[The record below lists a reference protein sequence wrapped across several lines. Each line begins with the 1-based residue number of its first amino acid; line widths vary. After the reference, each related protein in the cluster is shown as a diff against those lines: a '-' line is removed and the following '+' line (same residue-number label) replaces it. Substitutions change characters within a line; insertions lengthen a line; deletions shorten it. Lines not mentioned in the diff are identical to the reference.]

1 MDGNGQNTCVK
12 FLKTLSRK
20 KQFSP
25 DEDTYSTPLRRY
37 LSTIDL
43 TFLGIGSMFGAGLY
57 VLTGTVAKEYAGPAV
72 FISYFIAGLASL
84 FASLCYAEFS
94 CRIPRTGS
102 AYLFTYVTIGELWA
116 FLIGW
121 NMILEYTASA
131 ASVGRSFSG
140 YIDELSNG
148 AYSNFTITYVMG
160 NKTWDVP
167 FIAPYPDILGAAYC
181 LFVMIFV
188 LLGVGTSSTLNNIFL
203 VVNVIVV
210 GIIVGLGAKYVNI
223 ENWEGPGGFTPYG
236 FKGVITGAATCF
248 YSYVGFDVIAISSEE
263 TLNPRKS
270 IPIAMVSSIVII
282 TILYMIPSAILTLII
297 PYWKLNA
304 ASAFSQAFQYNG
316 VLWAEWVVGVGA
328 ICSTFTCILTSLF
341 CLPRSLY
348 AMASDGLIFEFLA
361 TVNSRTQVPVT
372 AGIIFGF
379 FVALLDIFFTLVD
392 LVAFLSIGVLCAY
405 AIVAAS
411 IVVLRYRP
419 GGYNINVSIHDS
431 FLRDQ
436 YDAKGDN
443 HNLMPL
449 EYPLRSASSADPI
462 VTHTDNAYDLHLA
475 GTLIEKYRGW
485 PIIWRLYGYTPG
497 KVVLVALLVGVLFGV
512 GAIAIVLHGYEYL
525 AACDWWAILLLISTS
540 IVSLTCFSLIP
551 LHYQNDPGQ
560 QFSVPFV
567 PLVPILSVLL
577 NCGLMLMLTLITWI
591 RFFVWIAIGLLIY
604 ALYGYKHSKV
614 GQQAR
619 QEAEE
624 AQSGSSTSPTP
635 SYGSLQN
642 DRNGILTPS

>member
-1 MDGNGQNTCVK
+1 MGSNACIS

-20 KQFSP
+20 KQFGN
-25 DEDTYSTPLRRY
+25 EDTYSTPLRRY
-37 LSTIDL
+37 LSTLDL

-72 FISYFIAGLASL
+72 FVSYFIAGLASL

-160 NKTWDVP
+160 NKPWDVP
-167 FIAPYPDILGAAYC
+167 FIAPYPDILGAGYC

-188 LLGVGTSSTLNNIFL
+188 LLGVGTSSILNNIFL
-203 VVNVIVV
+203 LINIVAV
-210 GIIVGLGAKYVNI
+210 GIIIGLGAKYADIN
-223 ENWEGPGGFTPYG
+223 NWEEDGGFAPYG
-236 FKGVITGAATCF
+236 FQGIITGAATCF
-248 YSYVGFDVIAISSEE
+248 YSFVGFDVIAISSEE

-282 TILYMIPSAILTLII
+282 TVVYMIPSAILTLMM
-297 PYWKLNA
+297 PYQEIHA
-304 ASAFSQAFQYNG
+304 ASAFSQAFAYNG
-316 VLWAEWVVGVGA
+316 VLWAKWAVGVGA
-328 ICSTFTCILTSLF
+328 ICATFTCILTSLF

-348 AMASDGLIFEFLA
+348 AMASDGLLFECFA

-405 AIVAAS
+405 GIVAAS
-411 IVVLRYRP
+411 IVILRYRP
-419 GGYNINVSIHDS
+419 GGYNINLSIQDS
-431 FLRDQ
+431 FLSDQ
-436 YDAKGDN
+436 DGAKGEI
-443 HNLMPL
+443 HTLIPL
-449 EYPLRSASSADPI
+449 EYPLRSSTSTEPI
-462 VTHTDNAYDLHLA
+462 LSQSDSTHDLRLA
-475 GTLIEKYRGW
+475 GALKEKYRGW
-485 PIIWRLYGYTPG
+485 PILWRLYGYPPG
-497 KVVLVALLVGVLFGV
+497 KVVLVALLIGILLGV
-512 GAIAIVLHGYEYL
+512 GAMALALHGYEYL
-525 AACDWWAILLLISTS
+525 FAFEWWAILLM
-540 IVSLTCFSLIP
+540 IVLLTASLVCFSLIP
-551 LHYQNDPGQ
+551 MHYQNDPGE
-560 QFSVPFV
+560 QFSVSSPHSIYNNFNSIGYVNSRLFTTLVVSGNVINVKLDAFV
-567 PLVPILSVLL
+567 E
-577 NCGLMLMLTLITWI
+577 T
-591 RFFVWIAIGLLIY
+591 
-604 ALYGYKHSKV
+604 
-614 GQQAR
+614 
-619 QEAEE
+619 
-624 AQSGSSTSPTP
+624 
-635 SYGSLQN
+635 
-642 DRNGILTPS
+642 